1 MKLPNFLII
10 GVQKA
15 GTTSI
20 YNYLKQ
26 HPQVYMSP
34 VKETNFLE
42 QDWEQRFKDGSR
54 TPNAKKID
62 TFEKYCNLFKGVKD
76 EIAIGEDSPNYLF
89 HYDTSIELIKRYV
102 PQAKLIAVL
111 RNPIERAHSDYLMHV
126 RDAIGEKHKTLLE
139 QVQYSAHKSFV
150 LRKGFYGAHLQHF
163 YDNFDR
169 EQIQVYLYDDLCK
182 DAVKF
187 MQGMYQFIGADPAF
201 TPDVSKKAQTAAV
214 PKNQF
219 VNKLLRKQNPL
230 RVAVGSTL
238 KLFLPEEKRQ
248 EIRSN
253 LIRLNSGDKS
263 NATLSSEERQA
274 LVNLYR
280 EDILQLQGLIDRDL
294 SAWLKV

>member
-1 MKLPNFLII
+1 MQLPNFLII

-42 QDWEQRFKDGSR
+42 KDWEQLAKDGLR
-54 TPNAKKID
+54 TPQAKKID
-62 TFEKYCNLFKGVKD
+62 TFEKYCNLFEEVTD

-102 PQAKLIAVL
+102 PHAKLIAVL
-111 RNPIERAHSDYLMHV
+111 RNPVERAHSDYLMHV

-139 QVQYSAHKSFV
+139 QIEYSAHKSFV
-150 LRKGFYGAHLQHF
+150 LRKGFYGSHLKHF

-169 EQIQVYLYDDLCK
+169 QQIQVYLYDDLCK

-187 MQGMYQFIGADPAF
+187 MQEMYQFIGVDSSF
-201 TPDVSKKAQTAAV
+201 VPDVSQKAQTAAV

-230 RVAVGSTL
+230 RAATGLML

-248 EIRSN
+248 AIRSN
-253 LIRLNSGDKS
+253 LIRLNSGNKS
-263 NATLSSEERQA
+263 KAALSPEERQA
-274 LVNLYR
+274 LVDLYR
-280 EDILQLQGLIDRDL
+280 EDILQLQALIERDL